1 MKFLTPLL
9 LALTATTALAMPAPA
24 DGLESSLSLETR
36 GAALEKRASC
46 KRRLRFR
53 PDQDGICVNTRQ
65 ANSCNGGSLYT
76 GLCPGANYVL
86 CCIQ

>member
-24 DGLESSLSLETR
+24 DGLESLSLEAR
-36 GAALEKRASC
+36 GATLEKRTSC
-46 KRRLRFR
+46 KRHLRFR
-53 PDQDGICVNTRQ
+53 PDQDGICVDTRQ

-76 GLCPGANYVL
+76 GLCPGANHVL